1 MNEKNCAFHLVNDIY
16 YIVVIKYSCRWHD
29 GTVSTVRYMNG
40 GGSESGEFHGGLSKF
55 QVSGESTDRL

>member
-29 GTVSTVRYMNG
+29 GTVSTVRFMNG
-40 GGSESGEFHGGLSKF
+40 GGSESGEFHGG
-55 QVSGESTDRL
+55 V